1 MTALY
6 LQLIVFWGC
15 TIFLVVRHRRV
26 NIAVFL
32 LSLYGISSATSIY
45 FINNITFISEQD
57 INIYAIIYYFIMVL
71 ISVFPFA
78 LYSNRL
84 SETPL
89 KLFNNKGKIELFVL
103 FCSPFIIEIF
113 FEYFYCFITT
123 QQDSLATIYEDDI
136 DILSRKL
143 SFIGKKINYLFSFIS
158 YLWPILLIY
167 SLKKNN
173 KKMTYILLLQILNE
187 FLKGYICAGR
197 VYLVRYVLY
206 LVLVFLIGEATLS
219 AKVKKYAIIGF
230 VSVLSFIVVLLT
242 YITVS
247 RYDSMNSDSMDIMTW
262 VSLYLGE
269 GCLRFSQYIWNMDA
283 ISYGDTCFSGVKS
296 LLGMETYTD
305 NEIRRLHYEP
315 ILKIPTHIFY
325 SYVGDIVIDFGKGI
339 AFLLNILCSFFTL
352 KILKRVDKQGYIN
365 GTQFFILLIISN
377 MIAFGFMYFVYK
389 IHVVQI
395 GLLVT
400 IILLSFLQSS
410 KKNI

>member
-1 MTALY
+1 M
-6 LQLIVFWGC
+6 
-15 TIFLVVRHRRV
+15 
-26 NIAVFL
+26 
-32 LSLYGISSATSIY
+32 
-45 FINNITFISEQD
+45 NNITFISEQD
-57 INIYAIIYYFIMVL
+57 INIYAILYYIIMVL
-71 ISVFPFA
+71 ISIFPFA

-84 SETPL
+84 SETQL

-103 FCSPFIIEIF
+103 LCSPFIIEIF

-143 SFIGKKINYLFSFIS
+143 SFIGRKINYLFSFIS

-173 KKMTYILLLQILNE
+173 KKMTYILLLQIINE

-197 VYLVRYVLY
+197 VYLVRYILY

-219 AKVKKYAIIGF
+219 AKVKKYATIGF

-247 RYDSMNSDSMDIMTW
+247 RYDGMNSDSMDIMTW

-269 GCLRFSQYIWNMDA
+269 GCLRFSQYVWNMDA
-283 ISYGDTCFSGVKS
+283 ISYGDACFSGVKS
-296 LLGMETYTD
+296 ILGMETFTD

-315 ILKIPTHIFY
+315 ILKIPTNIFY
-325 SYVGDIVIDFGKGI
+325 TYVGDIVIDFGKGI
-339 AFLLNILCSFFTL
+339 AFLLNLLCSFFTL

-377 MIAFGFMYFVYK
+377 MIAFGFMYYVYK
-389 IHVVQI
+389 IYVIQI

>member
-6 LQLIVFWGC
+6 LQSIVFWGC

-32 LSLYGISSATSIY
+32 LSLYGISSAASIY
-45 FINNITFISEQD
+45 FLNNITFISEQD
-57 INIYAIIYYFIMVL
+57 INTYAILYYIIMVL
-71 ISVFPFA
+71 ISIFPFA

-89 KLFNNKGKIELFVL
+89 KLFNNKGKIELFVM

-136 DILSRKL
+136 DILSLKL
-143 SFIGKKINYLFSFIS
+143 SFLGRKINYLFSFIS

-197 VYLVRYVLY
+197 VYLVRYILY

-219 AKVKKYAIIGF
+219 AKIKKYAIIGF
-230 VSVLSFIVVLLT
+230 VSVLSFIAVLLT

-247 RYDSMNSDSMDIMTW
+247 RYDSMNSDTMDIMTW

-269 GCLRFSQYIWNMDA
+269 GNLRFSQYVWDIDA
-283 ISYGDTCFSGVKS
+283 ISYGDTCFSGVKT
-296 LLGMETYTD
+296 LLGLDTFTD
-305 NEIRRLHYEP
+305 NDMRRAHYEP
-315 ILKIPTHIFY
+315 ILKIPTNIFY
-325 SYVGDIVIDFGKGI
+325 GYVGDFVIDLGKLGALI
-339 AFLLNILCSFFTL
+339 FNILCSIL
-352 KILKRVDKQGYIN
+352 SMKILKKIDIQGYLS
-365 GTQFFILLIISN
+365 GSQFFILLLISN

-389 IHVVQI
+389 IYVVQI

>member
-71 ISVFPFA
+71 ISVFPFT

-136 DILSRKL
+136 DILTRKL
-143 SFIGKKINYLFSFIS
+143 SFIGRKINYLFSFIS

-269 GCLRFSQYIWNMDA
+269 GCLRFSQYVWNMDA

-296 LLGMETYTD
+296 LLGMETFTD

-315 ILKIPTHIFY
+315 ILKIPTSIFY
-325 SYVGDIVIDFGKGI
+325 GYVGDIVIDFGKGI
-339 AFLLNILCSFFTL
+339 AFLFNLLCSFFTL

-377 MIAFGFMYFVYK
+377 MIAFGFMYYVYK
-389 IHVVQI
+389 IYVVQI
-395 GLLVT
+395 GLLVS

>member
-32 LSLYGISSATSIY
+32 LSLYGISSAASIY

-71 ISVFPFA
+71 ISVFPFT

-136 DILSRKL
+136 DILTRKL
-143 SFIGKKINYLFSFIS
+143 SFIGRKINYLFSFIS

-187 FLKGYICAGR
+187 FLKGYMCAGR

-269 GCLRFSQYIWNMDA
+269 GCLRFSQYVWNMDA

-296 LLGMETYTD
+296 LLGMETFTD

-315 ILKIPTHIFY
+315 ILKIPTSIFY
-325 SYVGDIVIDFGKGI
+325 GYVGDIVIDFGKGI
-339 AFLLNILCSFFTL
+339 AFLLNLLCSFFTL

-377 MIAFGFMYFVYK
+377 MIAFGFMYYVYK
-389 IHVVQI
+389 IYVVQI
-395 GLLVT
+395 GLLVS